1 MRVTAEASGSEGQ
14 PWTLPE
20 GWCWAVLG
28 DLANLIRGV
37 SYKKEQS
44 TSEYTR
50 EKIPLLRGN
59 NIQSGY
65 IDNTELIY
73 VNSDCVSPPQILD
86 ESDII
91 LTMSSGSIS
100 LIGKSAYF
108 TSPSEKVTFGAFC
121 GCLRSKDIIFARW
134 IYHYLQTSYYRKK
147 ISTAAK
153 GTSLNNLKRDHLL
166 SLPIPFC
173 TPENIQQICHEV
185 DRLMAEVENGEAAL
199 EDARKGLETFRRALL
214 KSAVTGELT
223 REWRENNQPN
233 ETGHDLLARI
243 KGERDATSSKGR
255 SKRAAAS
262 QPLDTSELPELPEGW
277 AWARI
282 SDVGV
287 VQLGRQRSP
296 QHHQGDNMHRYLRV
310 ANVFE
315 DRIELGDVKEM
326 NFTPSELE
334 TFELRRNDIL
344 LNEGQTPDLLGRSA
358 MWRSDERGM
367 CFQNT
372 LLRFR
377 ATEPMEPEF
386 CLLVFRYY
394 LHAKRFKQES
404 QITTN
409 IAHLS
414 SGRFS
419 VIEFP
424 VPPIDEQR
432 EIVRQ
437 ALTALDST
445 VDAKLVFEQQKAD
458 AARLRQAILKSAFEG
473 TLVPQDSSDEPAS
486 AMLER
491 LKQSAPTT
499 KAGHRGRG
507 KARHGG

>member
-173 TPENIQQICHEV
+173 TPENIQQICHKV

-199 EDARKGLETFRRALL
+199 EEARKGLETFRRALL

-223 REWRENNQPN
+223 RDWRENNQPN

-243 KGERDATSSKGR
+243 KAERDATPKSGR
-255 SKRAAAS
+255 GKKAAAS
-262 QPLDTSELPELPEGW
+262 PPLDASDLPELPEGW
-277 AWARI
+277 AWARLGQLL
-282 SDVGV
+282 SHLTSGSRDWAEYYDKGSKVFVMAQNVRPGRFNHAYTKHVDPPDHLKDVKRSRIQRDDLLITIVGANTGDV
-287 VQLGRQRSP
+287 CRVNFEATDFFVCQSVALMRPALAELSQYLEMYLIAPDGGRRDMEKVIYGAGRPHLSFDQIEALLIPIPPPAEMLEILGRTS
-296 QHHQGDNMHRYLRV
+296 GLLSAYSDTLM
-310 ANVFE
+310 
-315 DRIELGDVKEM
+315 M
-326 NFTPSELE
+326 LE
-334 TFELRRNDIL
+334 AET
-344 LNEGQTPDLLGRSA
+344 
-358 MWRSDERGM
+358 
-367 CFQNT
+367 
-372 LLRFR
+372 
-377 ATEPMEPEF
+377 
-386 CLLVFRYY
+386 
-394 LHAKRFKQES
+394 
-404 QITTN
+404 
-409 IAHLS
+409 
-414 SGRFS
+414 
-419 VIEFP
+419 
-424 VPPIDEQR
+424 
-432 EIVRQ
+432 
-437 ALTALDST
+437 
-445 VDAKLVFEQQKAD
+445 AD
-458 AARLRQAILKSAFEG
+458 AARLRQAVLKAAFEG
-473 TLVPQDSSDEPAS
+473 KLVPQDPADEPAS
-486 AMLER
+486 GLLSR
-491 LKQSAPTT
+491 LKAQESANLKQT
-499 KAGHRGRG
+499 KRR
-507 KARHGG
+507 KKV